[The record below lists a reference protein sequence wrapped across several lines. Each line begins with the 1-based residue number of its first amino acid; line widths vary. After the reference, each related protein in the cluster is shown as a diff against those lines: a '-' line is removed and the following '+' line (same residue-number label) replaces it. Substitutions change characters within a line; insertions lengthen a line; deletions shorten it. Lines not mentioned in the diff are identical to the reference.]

1 MLSIVLLDPKRF
13 ADYTPIVYIIFIL
26 ALVYIRIFGRVV
38 NGAKSWLGIGVYG
51 IQPSEFMKIATILF
65 LSKYLSATIHQAATL
80 KRFFIS
86 LGIVLLPMGLIL
98 LQPDFGTALV
108 FFPIYLFIA
117 YIMNVNKP
125 YLFFIISAG
134 ALAGL
139 LTVLPLWQK
148 YKLSQSINIL
158 FVLYQKPYVYLT
170 LLLFF
175 IVLLLAFLGFRYF
188 KKRYYYWIVYF
199 SLIFM
204 VGIFG
209 SIMAQKVLKEYQV
222 MRLIVFLDPNIDP
235 LKSGWNIR
243 QSITAIGS
251 GGLTGKGFL
260 QGTQSHYR
268 YLPQQSTDFIF
279 SIISEEL
286 GLLGSLFVFLL
297 FFIILIRMLFLLK
310 TIRDS
315 FSSGI
320 IAGVFGVIL
329 FHFMINVGMAMGIMP
344 ITGIPLI
351 FLSYGGSSLLA
362 VSIALGLVLGVGS
375 RRFSL

>member
-1 MLSIVLLDPKRF
+1 MPSISSLAKNFDWITVISVLLLMTVGVFFVYSSGVSSTGQLVSNEYIRQIIWVSISLTAMFAVVLLDPKRF
-13 ADYTPIVYIIFIL
+13 ADYTPIIYLVFIVSLLYIKL
-26 ALVYIRIFGRVV
+26 FGRVV

-51 IQPSEFMKIATILF
+51 IQPSEFMKVATILF
-65 LSKYLSATIHQAATL
+65 LSKYLSATVHQPNTM

-86 LGIVLLPMGLIL
+86 LGIVLLPMLLIL

-108 FFPIYLFIA
+108 FIPIYLFIA
-117 YIMNVNKP
+117 YVMNINKK
-125 YLFFIISAG
+125 YLFFLIATGS
-134 ALAGL
+134 LVGL

-148 YKLSQSINIL
+148 YKASQTIG
-158 FVLYQKPYVYLT
+158 FFYVFYQKPYVYLT
-170 LLLFF
+170 
-175 IVLLLAFLGFRYF
+175 VLLVFAVLILAYFGFRYF

-199 SLIFM
+199 SLILII
-204 VGIFG
+204 GIFG

-222 MRLIVFLDPNIDP
+222 MRLFVFLDPNIDP

-286 GLLGSLFVFLL
+286 GLLGSLFIFMLL
-297 FFIILIRMLFLLK
+297 
-310 TIRDS
+310 
-315 FSSGI
+315 
-320 IAGVFGVIL
+320 
-329 FHFMINVGMAMGIMP
+329 
-344 ITGIPLI
+344 
-351 FLSYGGSSLLA
+351 
-362 VSIALGLVLGVGS
+362 
-375 RRFSL
+375 